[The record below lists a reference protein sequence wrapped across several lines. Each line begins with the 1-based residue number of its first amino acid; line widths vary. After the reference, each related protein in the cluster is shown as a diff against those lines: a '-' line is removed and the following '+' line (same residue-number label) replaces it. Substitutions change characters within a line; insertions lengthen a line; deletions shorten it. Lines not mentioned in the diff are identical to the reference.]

1 MVWLVTVITFIL
13 LKALPGGP
21 VRAILGT
28 HASDPALVKTLT
40 IQLGL
45 NKPIWYQYWSWLDGF
60 LHGNFGF
67 SYVQNQS
74 VASLL
79 GQWLPRTLLLLGTAT
94 LLALVIAV
102 PFGIIQAV
110 RRNRVADYLGT
121 GFSFL
126 FYAMPVYLTGIILI
140 NVFVFETHTFP
151 AEGAQGGTWSFFTQ
165 FNAMI
170 LPVIT
175 LTLVTL
181 ASFSRYMRSST
192 LDQLTQDYVRTAR
205 AKGAGQPR
213 ILYRHI
219 LRNALIPIATLVG
232 PAMTTSA
239 AGIGGQPV
247 PSRSDRMPQ
256 AASLAP
262 PSGLIMWPLMVSE
275 PSRARSTTRTR
286 RPAPARS
293 IAVAAPAQRAPPPR
307 RRNCPWLEAA
317 VRASAAR
324 SRVRVFG
331 VGSREPGATA
341 RRSASQAPR
350 CRSGAW
356 WSAVAARRGRLGLP
370 VTARRHGV
378 PAQRPAGGAGAV
390 GAVRRSPVWRTPA

>member
-1 MVWLVTVITFIL
+1 MTGYLIRRFLQAVAVVWLVTVITFIL

-28 HASDPALVKTLT
+28 RASDPTLVKALT

-79 GQWLPRTLLLLGTAT
+79 GQRLPRTLLLLGTAT
-94 LLALVIAV
+94 LLALLIAV

-110 RRNRVADYLGT
+110 RRNRAADYVGT

-140 NVFVFETHTFP
+140 NVFVFETHAFP

-165 FNAMI
+165 FTAMI
-170 LPVIT
+170 LPIIT

-192 LDQLTQDYVRTAR
+192 LDQLTQEYVRTAR
-205 AKGAGQPR
+205 AKGAGEGR

-219 LRNALIPIATLVG
+219 LRNALVPIATLVG
-232 PAMTTSA
+232 LSLPAIISGALITEYLFNYPGMGLLFYSA
-239 AGIGGQPV
+239 ATEQDYPV
-247 PSRSDRMPQ
+247 LLGVT
-256 AASLAP
+256 AITAFATVAGSLLADV
-262 PSGLIMWPLMVSE
+262 MY
-275 PSRARSTTRTR
+275 
-286 RPAPARS
+286 
-293 IAVAAPAQRAPPPR
+293 AVLDP
-307 RRNCPWLEAA
+307 
-317 VRASAAR
+317 
-324 SRVRVFG
+324 RVRYV
-331 VGSREPGATA
+331 
-341 RRSASQAPR
+341 SQ
-350 CRSGAW
+350 
-356 WSAVAARRGRLGLP
+356 
-370 VTARRHGV
+370 
-378 PAQRPAGGAGAV
+378 
-390 GAVRRSPVWRTPA
+390 